1 MCEKADRDSVTATS
15 ASPGTGACS
24 CGPGWLALGSADTG
38 SCYKVSIGTQTILS
52 VILNYIF
59 HKRGESEAGVT
70 WAEARAACQVGLHTW
85 IHSDTGIIHLF
96 SLFMPKLILQV

>member
-38 SCYKVSIGTQTILS
+38 SCYKVSIGTNTIYNHLYS
-52 VILNYIF
+52 IVYF
-59 HKRGESEAGVT
+59 PQEGGE
-70 WAEARAACQVGLHTW
+70 
-85 IHSDTGIIHLF
+85 
-96 SLFMPKLILQV
+96 